1 LAFEE
6 AHNYLYASFKSQSM
20 LCCILFPLRQ
30 TASDSAEPAWNAID
44 FTGDSILC
52 LILRREKN
60 MAEKK
65 AATAKKAIARRTTAK
80 KAVAKGDS
88 YVCGVCGLAVTVDE
102 VCGCVDVCDIICC
115 GKPMKPKK
123 VKVKAAKR

>member
-1 LAFEE
+1 
-6 AHNYLYASFKSQSM
+6 
-20 LCCILFPLRQ
+20 
-30 TASDSAEPAWNAID
+30 
-44 FTGDSILC
+44 
-52 LILRREKN
+52 

-65 AATAKKAIARRTTAK
+65 VVKAKKATARKTTTK

-123 VKVKAAKR
+123 AKARAAKK